1 MSKTLLV
8 LDDDPENLEI
18 MTAVLRS
25 KGYEVI
31 GCGNGAEGFRLLL
44 KHRPDLAV
52 VDLKMPGMSGLEFC
66 RRLRRTPEVAQ
77 TPVLVVS
84 GLLDDRDKPD
94 AYWAAGLG
102 ADDYLAKPFDP
113 LALLSRAEYLLRK
126 GRYVSDAVEAPV
138 ATDRSPS
145 SPPSD
150 PAPRA
155 SQSLSPQEVVRVFV
169 ESWNSGDF
177 GAEYDAMGEEMLGG
191 LTRTEYIQRRE
202 QSRADDRGRT
212 ASQRVLDATQSVSH
226 HVAKVICLRE
236 DIVGGIPRAK
246 EETYVLKQTQAG
258 WKIVSVRSKPLPF
271 AIE

>member
-18 MTAVLRS
+18 MTSVLRS

-84 GLLDDRDKPD
+84 GLLDDRDKPYG
-94 AYWAAGLG
+94 YWAAGLG

-126 GRYVSDAVEAPV
+126 GRYVSDAVEARGAGGAAPTPSPDA
-138 ATDRSPS
+138 ATGSKPGLSPS
-145 SPPSD
+145 D
-150 PAPRA
+150 
-155 SQSLSPQEVVRVFV
+155 VVRVFV
-169 ESWNSGDF
+169 ESWNTGDF
-177 GAEYDAMGEEMLGG
+177 GTEYDVMGEEMLGG
-191 LTRTEYIQRRE
+191 LTRTEYIERRE

-212 ASQRVLDATQSVSH
+212 ASQRVLDTAENISH
-226 HVAKVICLRE
+226 HVAKVMCLRE
-236 DIVGGIPRAK
+236 DMVSGTPRAK
-246 EETYVLKQTQAG
+246 EETYVLKQTAAG
-258 WKIVSVRSKPLPF
+258 WKIISVRSKPLPF